1 MIYLT
6 ITQLNITQ
14 ISITQLNINQLNIN
28 QLKMT
33 QQVCTIVPSKI
44 KLRPLYKIVFEK
56 YLVTIQ
62 IQHFTF
68 PLSGTNIQLGQ
79 VSQVGQAG

>member
-1 MIYLT
+1 
-6 ITQLNITQ
+6 
-14 ISITQLNINQLNIN
+14 
-28 QLKMT
+28 MT